1 MALRL
6 LAEERQG
13 GLVPE
18 HFQAE
23 LAREQRDEIPAT
35 AGFVSLR
42 KELRNLPDI
51 SDLKVARP
59 LVCIRP
65 EQLDGETAHYPA
77 REPCLLLP
85 GVKA

>member
-1 MALRL
+1 MALRR

-18 HFQAE
+18 RFQAE
-23 LAREQRDEIPAT
+23 LARERRDEIPAT
-35 AGFVSLR
+35 AGLVPLQR
-42 KELRNLPDI
+42 ELQNLPDI

-59 LVCIRP
+59 LVCIRL
-65 EQLDGETAHYPA
+65 ERLDGETAHCPA
-77 REPCLLLP
+77 RESRLLLP